1 MILVMCNNL
10 KFKTMKVVKYLAAAL
25 VLVSLVSC
33 QKHVLKYNTE
43 PLGDKDAEFQL
54 HYFEPVP
61 RSGTA
66 YYIDSVF
73 VNDVL
78 YSSVNG
84 SGQLQQYNG
93 VPGGSAGRFF
103 ACKSGNAKFTFWRK
117 GAVVYEQ
124 QVTLNKGKQNVFV
137 IDLTKAPVVIEN
149 GYPYKK
155 DWYGK
160 PTAATW
166 GTDSVQ
172 TVRFFNFMYESA
184 GVPCPGKLKYQW
196 RNGEDVDAEGN
207 KIWHDVGGY
216 VGFGEASERV
226 PMIVHKTTYNS
237 SGSDTIYYRILDED
251 GNPIYYTN
259 TNGKLVEY
267 SDYWTAYIG
276 RSVSHIWAG
285 IRTSKNPYAYVTQ
298 WWNQ

>member
-1 MILVMCNNL
+1 
-10 KFKTMKVVKYLAAAL
+10 MKVFKYFAVAL

-33 QKHVLKYNTE
+33 QKHAIKYDTDF
-43 PLGDKDAEFQL
+43 LGSKDAEFQL

-61 RSGTA
+61 RSGST

-103 ACKSGNAKFTFWRK
+103 AANSGTVKFTFWRGGK
-117 GAVVYEQ
+117 VVYDQ
-124 QVTLNKGKQNVFV
+124 TATLMKGKQNVFV
-137 IDLTKAPVVIEN
+137 IDLNQPPVIIEN
-149 GYPYKK
+149 GYPYKR

-172 TVRFFNFMYESA
+172 TVRFFNFMYEKK
-184 GVPCPGKLKYQW
+184 GEPYPGKLQYQW
-196 RNGEDVDAEGN
+196 HNGEDYDADGN
-207 KIWHDVGGY
+207 VIWHNVGSP

-226 PMIVHKTTYNS
+226 PMIVHKTTFNS
-237 SGSDTIYYRILDED
+237 GGTDRIDYRILDE
-251 GNPIYYTN
+251 
-259 TNGKLVEY
+259 NGKVLQTVNSSGVMKNY
-267 SDYWTAYIG
+267 TDYWTATIG

-285 IRTSKNPYAYVTQ
+285 IRTSSNPYAYVSQ